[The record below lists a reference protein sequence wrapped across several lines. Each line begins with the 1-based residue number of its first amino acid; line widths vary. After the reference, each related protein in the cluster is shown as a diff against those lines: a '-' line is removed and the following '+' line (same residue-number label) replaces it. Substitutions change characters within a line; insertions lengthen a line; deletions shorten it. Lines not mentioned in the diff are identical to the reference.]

1 MKQDSCR
8 RCGNEL
14 EVNKKCDVCNKENQF
29 YCHEC
34 GYVSEEQIHF
44 QCVMTRRRSL
54 QTDLIQK

>member
-44 QCVMTRRRSL
+44 QCMMTRHRSL
-54 QTDLIQK
+54 QTNLIQK

>member
-14 EVNKKCDVCNKENQF
+14 EVNKKCTVCNKENQF
-29 YCHEC
+29 YCHKC

-44 QCVMTRRRSL
+44 QCVMARRRSL
-54 QTDLIQK
+54 QTNLIQK

>member
-14 EVNKKCDVCNKENQF
+14 EINKKCDVCNKENQF